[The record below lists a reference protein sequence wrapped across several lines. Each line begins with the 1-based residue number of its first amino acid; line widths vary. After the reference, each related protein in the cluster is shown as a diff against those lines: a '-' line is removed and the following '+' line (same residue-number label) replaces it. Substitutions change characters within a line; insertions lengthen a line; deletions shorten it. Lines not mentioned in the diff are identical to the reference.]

1 MKQMVC
7 SVCSYTYDEAKGVPE
22 AGIAPGTPWEDLP
35 EDWRCP
41 WCGAG
46 KEAFREKK
54 ETPPPPPAPREERK
68 APPAQGE
75 PREKPRG
82 GKPHIE
88 KQLSPMELSVI
99 CSNLARGCEK
109 QYLPE
114 QEAAFRKLAE
124 FFRGKADPP
133 AEAGTKTILRLVE
146 EDLSSGYP
154 HANQAASGKPDRGA
168 LRALVWSEKVTRM
181 LQLLLTR
188 YEAEGER
195 MLENTGVYVCSV
207 CGFVYVGDAPPEL
220 CPVCKVPSW
229 KFEKVGRRA

>member
-7 SVCSYTYDEAKGVPE
+7 SVCSYTYDEAKGIPE
-22 AGIAPGTPWEDLP
+22 AGIAPGTRWEDLP
-35 EDWRCP
+35 DDWKCP

-46 KEAFREKK
+46 KEMFREKGAAVSL
-54 ETPPPPPAPREERK
+54 APEAGE
-68 APPAQGE
+68 APHVEQE
-75 PREKPRG
+75 
-82 GKPHIE
+82 
-88 KQLSPMELSVI
+88 LSPMELSVI

-114 QEAAFRKLAE
+114 QEKGFRELAAFFRAKAEPAQRADMDTLLA
-124 FFRGKADPP
+124 
-133 AEAGTKTILRLVE
+133 LVE
-146 EDLSSGYP
+146 KDLSAGYP
-154 HANQAASGKPDRGA
+154 YANAAASAEPDRGA

-181 LQLLLTR
+181 LQSLLSR
-188 YEAEGER
+188 YRSEGEK

-229 KFEKVGRRA
+229 KFERVERRA